1 MGRPRKTEAQH
12 ELEGSLYQH
21 RYYLKRKA
29 GKGEPEPADPKLVKE
44 AEIHGQLWIFG
55 FDRYGLLEDFDKA
68 RELWEVVREQYMD
81 SFKVGSIDNF
91 GNVTYLPSGYWL
103 FDCPD
108 APFCCEE
115 IEGLPPGR
123 SLEYWQHQALIEWG
137 MLPPDTPA
145 QGLINRAAE
154 CERLYQ
160 RKMAGNDNF
169 LPFCYGTTEAEM
181 SAKWAEIKAERA
193 AWVKL
198 GIINDGRT
206 NDRQRITKDND

>member
-1 MGRPRKTEAQH
+1 MPARMKTEEEH
-12 ELEGSLYQH
+12 RLDGTLYQH
-21 RYYLKRKA
+21 RYYMKRKTA
-29 GKGEPEPADPKLVKE
+29 GQKPAPVDPELFKQADE
-44 AEIHGQLWIFG
+44 HRELWVYG
-55 FDRYGLLEDFDKA
+55 FDRYGLLEDYEKA
-68 RELWEVVREQYMD
+68 SELWQVVREQYQDWFKTGSTD
-81 SFKVGSIDNF
+81 SF
-91 GNVTYLPSGYWL
+91 GNVCYLPYAWWL
-103 FDCPD
+103 FE
-108 APFCCEE
+108 APELIDVEE

-123 SLEYWQHQALIEWG
+123 SLEYHQHQALIKWG
-137 MLPPDTPA
+137 TIPPDTPA
-145 QGLINRAAE
+145 RGLINRAAE